1 MPLSNVLPMSMDT
14 CYPCLRSVQGEGRG
28 EGIATKPKT
37 LLSPF
42 LIGADKKEDG
52 GEFSLLVT
60 QLHPPPNPL
69 PMGEG
74 VYLQN
79 LGMLDR

>member
-1 MPLSNVLPMSMDT
+1 MWQEFGVNSLSLWE
-14 CYPCLRSVQGEGRG
+14 RAGG